1 MAVYL
6 ALEDTANSLE
16 HYGVKGMKWGVR
28 RFQNSDGTLT
38 SAGKKR
44 YGSSANPRKAMRKD
58 IKSDMEKAY
67 NVGKSGTYMGYAS
80 TYAEKTATK
89 TKQRY
94 EKALE
99 KDPAELHRSTRTK
112 RIKSEAAEKTRKEI
126 NAEYE
131 RLLKEAKDDVARL
144 KEKYGDEAVNDIT
157 YNKKTG
163 KMKEQT
169 TTGKEVAGY
178 ILADVGAYAIGSL
191 AGLPIVPI
199 AYKKPAVG
207 VGNAIAYGKYYENVK
222 KIQYDE
228 KAKRAGRR

>member
-1 MAVYL
+1 MATYY
-6 ALEDTANSLE
+6 ANETDDMSIA
-16 HYGVKGMKWGVR
+16 HYGIKGMKWGVR

-44 YGSSANPRKAMRKD
+44 YGSSANPKKAMRKD
-58 IKSDMEKAY
+58 IREDMEKAY
-67 NVGKSGTYMGYAS
+67 QTGKAGTYMGYAS

-99 KDPAELHRSTRTK
+99 KDPAELYRSTRTK

-178 ILADVGAYAIGSL
+178 ILADVGAFAIGSL
-191 AGLPIVPI
+191 AGLPIIPI

-207 VGNAIAYGKYYENVK
+207 VGNAIAYNRYLENVK
-222 KIQYDE
+222 K
-228 KAKRAGRR
+228 AGRR

>member
-1 MAVYL
+1 MAVYY
-6 ALEDTANSLE
+6 ALENSTNTLK
-16 HYGVKGMKWGVR
+16 HYGIKGMKWGVR
-28 RFQNSDGTLT
+28 RFQNFNGTLT
-38 SAGKKR
+38 DEGKKR
-44 YGSSANPRKAMRKD
+44 YGSSANPRRAMRKD
-58 IKSDMEKAY
+58 IKADMERAY

-94 EKALE
+94 EKALRN
-99 KDPAELHRSTRTK
+99 DPTELYRSTRIK

-131 RLLKEAKDDVARL
+131 RLLKEVKDDVTRL
-144 KEKYGDEAVNDIT
+144 KEKYGDEAVKDIT

-178 ILADVGAYAIGSL
+178 ILADVGAYAIGNL
-191 AGLPIVPI
+191 VGLPIVPI
-199 AYKKPAVG
+199 AYKKSASG
-207 VGNAIAYGKYYENVK
+207 MGKRIADKAYFNNVRK
-222 KIQYDE
+222 L
-228 KAKRAGRR
+228 GS

>member
-1 MAVYL
+1 MAVYY
-6 ALEDTANSLE
+6 ALENSTNTLK
-16 HYGVKGMKWGVR
+16 HYGIKGMKWGVR
-28 RFQNSDGTLT
+28 RFQNSNGTLT
-38 SAGKKR
+38 DEGKKR

-58 IKSDMEKAY
+58 IKADIERAY
-67 NVGKSGTYMGYAS
+67 NVGKSGTYMGYAT
-80 TYAEKTATK
+80 TYAEKTAAK

-94 EKALE
+94 EKALRN
-99 KDPAELHRSTRTK
+99 DPTELYRSTRIK

-144 KEKYGDEAVNDIT
+144 KEKYGDEAVNDII

-169 TTGKEVAGY
+169 TSGKEVAGY
-178 ILADVGAYAIGSL
+178 ILANVGAHAIASL

-199 AYKKPAVG
+199 VYKRPAVG
-207 VGNAIAYGKYYENVK
+207 VGNQIAYGRYLENVK
-222 KIQYDE
+222 K
-228 KAKRAGRR
+228 AGRH

>member
-1 MAVYL
+1 MAVYY
-6 ALEDTANSLE
+6 ANE
-16 HYGVKGMKWGVR
+16 TDGAFIAHYGIKGMKWGVR

-44 YGSSANPRKAMRKD
+44 YGSYANPMKAMRKD
-58 IKSDMEKAY
+58 IREDMEKAY
-67 NVGKSGTYMGYAS
+67 QTGKAGTYMGYAS
-80 TYAEKTATK
+80 TYAEKTAAK
-89 TKQRY
+89 TKRRY

-99 KDPAELHRSTRTK
+99 KDPAELYRSTLTK
-112 RIKSEAAEKTRKEI
+112 RIKSKAAERTRKEI
-126 NAEYE
+126 NAEYK
-131 RLLKEAKDDVARL
+131 RLLKEAKDDVTRL
-144 KEKYGDEAVNDIT
+144 KEKYGNEAVNDIT

-178 ILADVGAYAIGSL
+178 ILADVGACAIGSL
-191 AGLPIVPI
+191 AGWPIIPI

-207 VGNAIAYGKYYENVK
+207 VGNAIAYSKYYENVK